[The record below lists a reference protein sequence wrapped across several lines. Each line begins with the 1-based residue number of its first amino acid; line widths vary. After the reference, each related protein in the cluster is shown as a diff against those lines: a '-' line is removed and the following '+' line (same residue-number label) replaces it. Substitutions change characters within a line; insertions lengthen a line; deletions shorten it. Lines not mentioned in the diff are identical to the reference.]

1 MPFVPAPVVDQL
13 ALAIGANSASAV
25 AATARAVTRAL
36 REAFM
41 RWPFCPAMWSSC
53 EGPLLSSKRLS
64 ALAYLR
70 HPNRLR
76 SAVNSESSDVEQDA
90 MREKAP
96 RRRRAL

>member
-1 MPFVPAPVVDQL
+1 
-13 ALAIGANSASAV
+13 
-25 AATARAVTRAL
+25 
-36 REAFM
+36 
-41 RWPFCPAMWSSC
+41 
-53 EGPLLSSKRLS
+53 LLSSKRLS